1 MRLERH
7 SQNALAVATWLE
19 NHPGI
24 ARVFYPGL
32 PSFPQ
37 HELACRQHAA
47 HGGMLSF
54 EVTGGTP
61 AALELMKSV
70 KLCALAE
77 NLGAAETL
85 ITHPA
90 SMTHADIPA
99 ETRVALGIT
108 DGLIR
113 LSVGLEDPP
122 DIIADLEQAL
132 IKAESC
138 SSERSAACVAIA

>member
-1 MRLERH
+1 MR
-7 SQNALAVATWLE
+7 
-19 NHPGI
+19 
-24 ARVFYPGL
+24 
-32 PSFPQ
+32 
-37 HELACRQHAA
+37 
-47 HGGMLSF
+47 
-54 EVTGGTP
+54 
-61 AALELMKSV
+61 SV

-90 SMTHADIPA
+90 SMTHADIPP
-99 ETRVALGIT
+99 ETRAALGIP

-138 SSERSAACVAIA
+138 SPERSAACVAIA